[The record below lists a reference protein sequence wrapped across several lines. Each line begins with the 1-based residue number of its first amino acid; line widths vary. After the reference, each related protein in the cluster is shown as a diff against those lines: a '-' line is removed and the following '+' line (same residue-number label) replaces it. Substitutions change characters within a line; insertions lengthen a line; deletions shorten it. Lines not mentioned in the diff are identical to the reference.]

1 MEKSSVQSATL
12 NLVSLGIMW
21 SRLINI
27 TEECWATLWRTAFS
41 SIIGEAKDF
50 ACDLLDANGEALAHS
65 PRSMPSF
72 NVTMP
77 RVVRAML
84 KQFPAETLRDG
95 DVLITNDPWMCAGH
109 LFDVALVTPVFRK
122 ERLVGFV
129 GSIAHWTDIG
139 GTLNWLSVREIYEE
153 GFQIPPLYL
162 YRAGEPNNDLLRLI
176 RQNVRKGEMVLGDLQ
191 AQYSANQVGVS
202 RLLAFIE
209 EYGIGDLSLLANTIQ
224 ERAELATR
232 ETIRSIP
239 DGEYTNTVECDGVGE
254 PITLPVHIVVKDD
267 TLTVDWSGAP
277 PQVER
282 GGINCTFSYT
292 EAHSVYALNC
302 LLTPDVPF
310 NAGSYRPIT
319 IIAPEGSIL
328 NCRYPVAVNERM
340 LIGWYLAPAIFG
352 ALAAVLPDRVQAFTG
367 LSVASSVYGYDA
379 NDNAFN
385 GFMIPAGGQGASA
398 HGDGKSALLFPTSA
412 ANVSVEM
419 FETRTTLFVE
429 QKTLLTDSA
438 GPGKFRGGLGQ
449 RVQLRKL
456 YADGRPVLLSLYPQC
471 MRSTLPGML
480 KGQPGRHANVRLEE
494 NDEVL
499 EGPALHSVV
508 ELHRPSQVLTIDVA
522 GGSGYGDPYERPAE
536 LVQRDLEEELI
547 TAEGAKWYGWEVDT
561 AGKIRSTKS
570 GKKSPI
576 GDPVR

>member
-1 MEKSSVQSATL
+1 MEKSDVQHTTL
-12 NLVSLGIMW
+12 DLVSLGIMW

-50 ACDLLDANGEALAHS
+50 ACDLLDAHGEALAHS

-84 KQFPAETLRDG
+84 KQFPPHTLREG
-95 DVLITNDPWMCAGH
+95 DVLITNDPWLCAGH
-109 LFDVALVTPVFRK
+109 LFDVALVTPVFHK
-122 ERLVGFV
+122 QGLVGFV

-139 GTLNWLSVREIYEE
+139 GTLNWLSAREIYEE
-153 GFQIPPLYL
+153 GLQIPPMYL
-162 YRAGEPNNDLLRLI
+162 YRAGEPNHDLLRLI

-191 AQYSANQVGVS
+191 AQYSANQVGTA
-202 RLLAFIE
+202 RLLAFID
-209 EYGIGDLSLLANTIQ
+209 EYSIDDLSTLAHAIQ
-224 ERAELATR
+224 NRAELATR

-239 DGEYTNTVECDGVGE
+239 DGEYTHTVECDGLGD
-254 PITLPVHIVVKDD
+254 PLTLPVRIVVQGDA
-267 TLTVDWSGAP
+267 LIVDWSGVP
-277 PQVER
+277 PQVDR
-282 GGINCTFSYT
+282 GGINCTLSYT
-292 EAHSVYALNC
+292 EAHTVYALNC

-319 IIAPEGSIL
+319 VKAPEGSIL

-352 ALAAVLPDRVQAFTG
+352 ALAPVLPDRVQAFTG
-367 LSVASSVYGYDA
+367 LSVATSVYGYDA
-379 NDNAFN
+379 SGNAFN

-419 FETRTTLFVE
+419 FETRTLLLVE
-429 QKTLLTDSA
+429 QKNLLPDSG

-449 RVQLRKL
+449 RVQIRKL
-456 YADGRPVLLSLYPQC
+456 YADGCPVLLSLYPQC
-471 MRSTLPGML
+471 MRSTLSGML
-480 KGQPGRHANVRLEE
+480 GGEPGRRAHVRLEE
-494 NDEVL
+494 DGVVQ
-499 EGPALHSVV
+499 EGPSLHSLI
-508 ELHRPSQVLTIDVA
+508 ELQRPSQVLTIEVA
-522 GGSGYGDPYERPAE
+522 GGSGYGDPRERAVE
-536 LVQRDLEEELI
+536 LIQRDLEEEFI
-547 TAEGAKWYGWEVDT
+547 TPEGAQSYGISKRALWYCP
-561 AGKIRSTKS
+561 R
-570 GKKSPI
+570 
-576 GDPVR
+576 